1 MNQLFGL
8 CVIPLTL
15 CIVSLLL
22 PKPKLTRLLV
32 SIGHWLQLFV
42 LVNLSAP
49 LLSGAKSE
57 LSLGSEFSLD
67 AIGAGFVL
75 LTTFV
80 VACASTHL
88 NYYFAAEKDKSGES
102 GHERL
107 FYFCVNAFLLAMTFI
122 FLCDNLG
129 FLWISLEATTLS
141 SAPLVYFE
149 RTKNALEATWKYVII
164 CSVGIAFALLGTV
177 FIYAAGQH
185 GLDRQGS
192 LSISALVSNA
202 HDLDFS
208 LLRLGFIFSVLGYG
222 TKAGIFPLHSWL
234 PDAYS
239 EAPAPASAMLS
250 GAFVNCALYGI
261 FRVSQIMI
269 AAGHATLTS
278 QMLVILGTVTVA
290 AGSFFLIHQ
299 HSFKRMWAYS
309 SIENVGLMLIAI
321 GLGSGSLFLLQA
333 INHSVAKVA
342 LFLLSG
348 NIVQAFGS
356 KKLSE
361 LKGIFKACPI
371 WAFLLVLSSMA
382 ITGMPPFGAFISEM
396 SILTANAQVGNWA
409 CVAVLVLSITVAFV
423 AISTHVG
430 RILVGS
436 AKKSFSPSLAASVVP
451 AVLVLSSFV
460 LGVMF
465 RLQSWVVL
473 K

>member
-1 MNQLFGL
+1 MNQLFAL

-15 CIVSLLL
+15 CLISLIL

-32 SIGHWLQLFV
+32 SIGHWLQLLV
-42 LVNLSAP
+42 VVNLSVP
-49 LLSGAKSE
+49 LLSGAKDQIF
-57 LSLGSEFSLD
+57 LGSEFSLD
-67 AIGAGFVL
+67 AIGAAFVL

-80 VACASTHL
+80 VACASMHL
-88 NYYFAAEKDKSGES
+88 NYFFAVEKDNSAES

-107 FYFCVNAFLLAMTFI
+107 FYFCVNALLLSMTFI

-185 GLDRQGS
+185 GLDGGGS
-192 LSISALVSNA
+192 LSISTLIRNA
-202 HDLDFS
+202 RDLNFP
-208 LLRLGFIFSVLGYG
+208 LLRLGFIFAVLGYG

-239 EAPAPASAMLS
+239 EAPAPVSAILS
-250 GAFVNCALYGI
+250 GALSNCALYGI

-269 AAGHATLTS
+269 AAGHANLTS
-278 QMLVILGTVTVA
+278 QMLITLGTLTVA
-290 AGSFFLIHQ
+290 AGSCFLIHQ

-309 SIENVGLMLIAI
+309 SIENAGLMLIAI
-321 GLGSGSLFLLQA
+321 GLDSGSLFLLQA
-333 INHSVAKVA
+333 VNHSVAKVA

-348 NIVQAFGS
+348 NIVQAVGS

-361 LKGIFKACPI
+361 LKGLFKASPVC
-371 WAFLLVLSSMA
+371 ALLLALSSMA
-382 ITGMPPFGAFISEM
+382 ITGVPPFGIFISEL
-396 SILTANAQVGNWA
+396 SILTASAQVGNWV
-409 CVAVLVLSITVAFV
+409 CVTVLVLSITVAFV

-436 AKKSFSPSLAASVVP
+436 SKHRFTLSPAAGIVP
-451 AVLVLSSFV
+451 TVLILSSFV

-465 RLQSWVVL
+465 RLEAWVVL